1 MTHRKSENT
10 NPDSRLKSQKTEA
23 AIAFDAA
30 ADSAE
35 SGFFLSEK
43 KRIVAVFTTY
53 ESNFMIVAG
62 KY

>member
-1 MTHRKSENT
+1 V
-10 NPDSRLKSQKTEA
+10 
-23 AIAFDAA
+23 FDAA

-43 KRIVAVFTTY
+43 KKIVAVFTAY

-62 KY
+62 KS